1 MSIFSQP
8 VKIVQQNILTTK
20 PDGPSSPLSG
30 FKRSYNELNRGQS
43 SLNYLQKRRQVARE
57 SNSSYYGDLARSE
70 KNVKSAIVTDDNPS
84 GNNTN
89 NEDETHV
96 IMSLNN
102 LEHKFFKI
110 NRQISKIQ
118 DQQDKMKEVSTQI
131 SDYIDGQNQIQKAF
145 LKLMNQAVGQ
155 MEKFCKQP

>member
-1 MSIFSQP
+1 
-8 VKIVQQNILTTK
+8 
-20 PDGPSSPLSG
+20 LSG

-131 SDYIDGQNQIQKAF
+131 SDYIDGQN
-145 LKLMNQAVGQ
+145 
-155 MEKFCKQP
+155 